1 MTGIRALFFA
11 QKPVG
16 EAAWRYLQT
25 QEDED
30 FEVVAL
36 CSNADADA
44 VWWGTNEVHATR
56 GDRRFVESM
65 RRQPDELLATIREL
79 DVNLLLLVQ
88 YPWILPPE
96 VLAAVDYNI
105 LTCHNAPLPRYGGHN
120 AVAHAI
126 LNGETEFG
134 CTVHWM
140 ADQVDSGA
148 IALETTF
155 PLAPDETAFS
165 LFGKCHH
172 ANLFLFD
179 ALVRKL
185 KAGEPVPRRAGHGDG
200 DVHVYPRTSL
210 DGMRLIATAAPTE
223 IDRKARAFYFPPF
236 EPAHFLIDK
245 RKLFVL
251 PEGVPQLQTAP
262 GAGRR
267 LLDEQIAST
276 APLSLRLS

>member
-1 MTGIRALFFA
+1 MSGIRALFFG

-25 QEDED
+25 QEDAS

-36 CSNADADA
+36 CSNADAGA
-44 VWWGTNEVHATR
+44 VWWGTNEVYATR

-65 RRQPDELLATIREL
+65 RRQPEELLAAIREL
-79 DVNLLLLVQ
+79 DINLLLLVQ

-105 LTCHNAPLPRYGGHN
+105 LTCHNAPLPHYGGHN

-172 ANLFLFD
+172 ANLFLFE
-179 ALVRKL
+179 ALVGML
-185 KAGEPVPRRAGHGDG
+185 KAGEPVPRRSGHGHAE
-200 DVHVYPRTSL
+200 VQVYPRNSL
-210 DGMRLIATAAPTE
+210 DGMRLIGSADLTE

-236 EPAHFLIDK
+236 EPAHFVTGG
-245 RKLFVL
+245 RKLYVL
-251 PEGVPQLQTAP
+251 PEGVSQLDTAP
-262 GAGRR
+262 GAARR
-267 LLDEQIAST
+267 LLDEQIAGT
-276 APLSLRLS
+276 GPLALRLG